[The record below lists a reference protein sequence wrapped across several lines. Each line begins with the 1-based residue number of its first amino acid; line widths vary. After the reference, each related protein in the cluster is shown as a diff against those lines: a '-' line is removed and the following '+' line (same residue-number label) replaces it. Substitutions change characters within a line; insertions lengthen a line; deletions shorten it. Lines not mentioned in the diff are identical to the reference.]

1 MYQSEP
7 LTDQIRPFTVTFIT
21 QTYSLL
27 TVGVFA
33 YFQSSY
39 VYVELYT
46 LNIFGM
52 FYEHD
57 ILLEKWIKLKW
68 THGAY
73 IIINLQDL

>member
-1 MYQSEP
+1 MN
-7 LTDQIRPFTVTFIT
+7 
-21 QTYSLL
+21 
-27 TVGVFA
+27 
-33 YFQSSY
+33 FQPSY

-73 IIINLQDL
+73 FIINLQDL